1 MIVKILPCRPTGVVR
16 APASKS
22 FAHRL
27 LIAAAQANTQSTLT
41 IADTSADI
49 EATARCLRALG
60 VAVTQNGDQWTVEPP
75 KMWNRSVTLD
85 CGESGSTLRFLLP
98 VAAVNGVDA
107 VFTGQGKLPERP
119 NDELLSAMKAHGV
132 FVGGGFPIHIRGQ
145 LLPGEYT
152 LRGDISS
159 QFATGLLFALS
170 GLDAPSTLTLTP
182 PVSSKAYLAMTVDVL
197 RAFGADITQTE
208 NTYTIRPAA
217 LYGGTYTAEGDWS
230 NGAALLACGFSVR
243 GLRPDCLQGDRA
255 FLQILQDAGAKVLQE
270 NDTIRLELSDLHF
283 PAIDADPIPD
293 LVPVLAALAATAKGE
308 TQIKN
313 AARLRLKE
321 SDRLSST
328 EALLRSL
335 GADIRQTD
343 DGLLIRGKPALSGGT
358 ANSANDHRIVMA
370 AAVAAQKS
378 LSPVVIE
385 DAQAIDKSFPTFFHL
400 YNAHGGTA
408 YVL

>member
-60 VAVTQNGDQWTVEPP
+60 VAITQNGDKWTVEPP

-98 VAAVNGVDA
+98 VAAANGVDA

-119 NDELLSAMKAHGV
+119 NDVLLSAMKAHGV

-243 GLRPDCLQGDRA
+243 GLRPDSLQGDRA

-270 NDTIRLELSDLHF
+270 NGAIRLDLSDLHF
-283 PAIDADPIPD
+283 PVIDADPIPD

-321 SDRLSST
+321 SDRLAST
-328 EALLRSL
+328 EALLLSL

-358 ANSANDHRIVMA
+358 ATSANDHRIVMA

-385 DAQAIDKSFPTFFHL
+385 DAQAIDKSFPTFFKL
-400 YNAHGGTA
+400 YNAYGGSA

>member
-16 APASKS
+16 TPASKS

-27 LIAAAQANTQSTLT
+27 LIAAALSKTTSTLT

-60 VAVTQNGDQWTVEPP
+60 VAITQNGDKWTVEPP

-98 VAAVNGVDA
+98 VAAANGVDA
-107 VFTGQGKLPERP
+107 VFSGQGKLPERP
-119 NDELLSAMKAHGV
+119 NDVLLSAMEAHGV
-132 FVGGGFPIHIRGQ
+132 TVGGGFPIHIRGQ

-230 NGAALLACGFSVR
+230 NGAALLACGFSV
-243 GLRPDCLQGDRA
+243 GSLRPDSMQGDRA
-255 FLQILQDAGAKVLQE
+255 FLDLLQAAGAKVLQE
-270 NDTIRLELSDLHF
+270 NGAIRLDLSDLHF
-283 PAIDADPIPD
+283 PVIDADPIPD

-308 TQIKN
+308 TQIRN

-328 EALLRSL
+328 EALLLSL

-343 DGLLIRGKPALSGGT
+343 DGLLIHGKPVLSGGRAT
-358 ANSANDHRIVMA
+358 SANDHRIVMA

-385 DAQAIDKSFPTFFHL
+385 DAQAIDKSFPTFFKL
-400 YNAHGGTA
+400 YNAHGGSA

>member
-27 LIAAAQANTQSTLT
+27 LIAAALSKTTSTLT

-60 VAVTQNGDQWTVEPP
+60 VAVTQSGDKWTVEPP
-75 KMWNRSVTLD
+75 NMWNRSVTLD

-98 VAAVNGVDA
+98 VAAANGVDA

-119 NDELLSAMKAHGV
+119 NDVLLSAMKAHGV
-132 FVGGGFPIHIRGQ
+132 FVGGGFPIHIHGQ

-182 PVSSKAYLAMTVDVL
+182 PVSSEAYLAMTVDVL
-197 RAFGADITQTE
+197 RQFGADITQTE

-230 NGAALLACGFSVR
+230 NGAALLACGFSV
-243 GLRPDCLQGDRA
+243 GSLRPDSLQGDRA
-255 FLQILQDAGAKVLQE
+255 FLQILQDAGAKVLQK
-270 NDTIRLELSDLHF
+270 DGAIRLDLSDLHF
-283 PAIDADPIPD
+283 PVIDADPIPD
-293 LVPVLAALAATAKGE
+293 LVPVLAALAATANGE
-308 TQIKN
+308 TRIRN

-321 SDRLSST
+321 SDRLAST
-328 EALLRSL
+328 EALLLSL

-343 DGLLIRGKPALSGGT
+343 EGLLIRGKSTLSGGRAT
-358 ANSANDHRIVMA
+358 SASDHRIVMA

-385 DAQAIDKSFPTFFHL
+385 DAQAIDKSFPTFFKL
-400 YNAHGGTA
+400 YNAHGGSA